1 MMRRK
6 AGRRALGDAGMV
18 TAEIAVA
25 LPLLVVLTL
34 AGVFAV
40 AFGQAR
46 LRCVDAAS
54 EAARAVARG
63 DSGSA
68 ARLAQAA
75 AGRPVQ
81 LIRVSRGADT
91 VVTVRMT
98 VRGVGWLPS
107 MTLTETAT
115 AATEPSAAAGA
126 SAGAR
131 SPGAP

>member
-1 MMRRK
+1 
-6 AGRRALGDAGMV
+6 MV
-18 TAEIAVA
+18 TAEVAVA

-63 DSGSA
+63 DSASA
-68 ARLAQAA
+68 DRLATAA

-81 LIRVSRGADT
+81 LTQVSRGADT

-107 MTLTETAT
+107 MTLTESAT
-115 AATEPSAAAGA
+115 AATEPSAAQ
-126 SAGAR
+126 SAG
-131 SPGAP
+131 SP